1 MPFRDK
7 KIARIFMMVCLFTGV
22 FTGLLMGAPLIGT
35 ASATSFTQALKLAL
49 KNNPTLAAEKNRY
62 MATRQQQ
69 LVAFSASLPRAS
81 IFARK
86 SENELERRNYLTDTR
101 SPNNFPSYKSESW
114 GVNASMDIFT
124 SGKNF
129 SDYMKTRADIRAQS
143 LSLKST
149 EQNTIMA
156 SVSSYLG
163 VLTNQALLS
172 LRKKNTVVLRRQY
185 ASVKDQFDVGV
196 VTRTDVA
203 QSETRL
209 KLSQSNLIR
218 QKASLAAAG
227 AEYKEIIGQAP
238 TKLKAPTTLPEL
250 PQSLED
256 ALRLGRAHSPILL
269 QAQEQSR
276 SADYASYSTVAEVL
290 PKVTLFGNYTVTENP
305 SRGLLPQNIEDE
317 VTNFGVEVTMPI
329 FSGGRSFAAIRASRF
344 VKGTTRSLIHAAS
357 NQVEREVTVSWY
369 NLAAARGQI
378 EASALQIK
386 SAKIALAGVK
396 QEHELGTRSILDLLD
411 AEEEFL
417 DAQVALIES
426 ERAQIMAAYGLLAS
440 IGGLTGDQLDL
451 D

>member
-49 KNNPTLAAEKNRY
+49 ENNPTLAAEKNRY

-101 SPNNFPSYKSESW
+101 LKVAGEPSYKSESW

-305 SRGLLPQNIEDE
+305 SRLRLSDEDE